1 MRKESC
7 IGTFILIFLTSMS
20 YSQYLPLTGGTL
32 TGDLNIPSLTVTNG
46 YVNGVAIGTG
56 GTAVFISNQNLNNLT
71 VAGFY
76 RGSGLI
82 NAPDNG
88 WWFVFVEG
96 HDNSGGNLPGWTKQT
111 ITAFGADN
119 SYSSGTTFIR
129 NQIGGTDWTPWSKI
143 LAENTN
149 GNVGIGTTSPSEKL
163 SVTGNIGIP
172 DGSFYKIISSNAT
185 VWSNTNL
192 IGHGFNNYD
201 YTSVLVAGHQP
212 NTAEI
217 RLLANGNV
225 GIGTTSPTEKL
236 SVNGNIRSK
245 KITVT
250 QQNWPDYVF
259 DSSYTLQSLSQVEQ
273 FIKDNKHL
281 PDVPSAKE
289 VADKGLDLG
298 DNQALLLKKIEELTL
313 YMIEMKKEN
322 EEMKKEN
329 QKVRKLNELLILRIK
344 KLETNKQ

>member
-1 MRKESC
+1 MKLFRL
-7 IGTFILIFLTSMS
+7 TLTSATVI
-20 YSQYLPLTGGTL
+20 L
-32 TGDLNIPSLTVTNG
+32 SLFAN
-46 YVNGVAIGTG
+46 A
-56 GTAVFISNQNLNNLT
+56 QNKLE
-71 VAGFY
+71 
-76 RGSGLI
+76 SI
-82 NAPDNG
+82 
-88 WWFVFVEG
+88 
-96 HDNSGGNLPGWTKQT
+96 
-111 ITAFGADN
+111 
-119 SYSSGTTFIR
+119 
-129 NQIGGTDWTPWSKI
+129 
-143 LAENTN
+143 
-149 GNVGIGTTSPSEKL
+149 GNVGIGTTNPTTQLEVVRGNSRFQVESGTLTGGLSVGAFDISSGSWCNGNITLNPYESGGLFLNFNGGTGGIFFGNGARGITGMIQANGNMGIGTTSPTEKL
-163 SVTGNIGIP
+163 SVNGNIGIP

-185 VWSNTNL
+185 AWSNTNL